1 MDGWVDGW
9 MDEKIQ
15 GRSKVGHIYNV
26 FKSILLLLEVQFS
39 FQLRLM
45 EIFVLMVSTALLAKQ
60 DPRETWQETLTLDS
74 GSQAWSWVEQVG
86 RWPQE
91 PPLMT
96 GPSDPTNLRAR
107 ETVTQNRPGRSSVRG
122 AIR

>member
-15 GRSKVGHIYNV
+15 GRSKVVHIYNV

-45 EIFVLMVSTALLAKQ
+45 EIFVLMYQQPYSLSRIL
-60 DPRETWQETLTLDS
+60 
-74 GSQAWSWVEQVG
+74 G
-86 RWPQE
+86 R
-91 PPLMT
+91 L
-96 GPSDPTNLRAR
+96 GKKH
-107 ETVTQNRPGRSSVRG
+107 
-122 AIR
+122 